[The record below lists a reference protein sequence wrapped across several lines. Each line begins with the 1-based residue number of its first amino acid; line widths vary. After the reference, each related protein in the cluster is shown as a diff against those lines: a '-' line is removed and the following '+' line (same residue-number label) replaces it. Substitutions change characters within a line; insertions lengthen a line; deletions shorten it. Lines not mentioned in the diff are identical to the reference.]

1 MSADLLNLN
10 SAIDSRVIDLVDLES
25 ARQIFALAN
34 TKHSQMRNDVAVLL
48 AALALRSFRDGHAC
62 LDLKNIDAWHGE
74 HNSDLGWPK
83 DPSTWTQALSENS
96 DVFGSPDDLQNV
108 PRVPF
113 IVEDGRI
120 YISRV
125 FQEEVD
131 IAKRLLLNNGS
142 TVTVVLGG
150 PGTGK
155 TRWVAE
161 QLRSMASGTVPS
173 LALCAPTG
181 KASRHLKSVLD
192 KRLREGNASEDVL
205 EALHHAPST
214 TAHKLLG
221 YHPAR
226 TPKFRHGRHEPLPY
240 KLVIVDEASMLSLSM
255 MNRLLSALRPDA
267 ELWLVGDPDQLASVE
282 AGSVLAD
289 IARGAKQD
297 VSILHDRYTELT
309 EQHRFD
315 PNSPIA
321 KLAAAVRD
329 GDFEGAHEI
338 LMQPN
343 PDFIWIDPSAE
354 PEKLAKM
361 QAEVLAHA
369 RSVLDSAEKGEVENA
384 LKKKSLLQVLASTRD
399 GSLGVHDWN
408 QAVEAGLGPVTAQRW
423 YAGRPILVTR
433 NDTSTGLA
441 NGDVGVL
448 CNIDGH
454 LRACF
459 GDPQE
464 PTTIALARLP
474 ESETVHA
481 LTIHKSQGSEYE
493 HVVVVLPQSGSR
505 IVTRELLYTGITRP
519 QKRLTLVAT
528 LASIETAIKT
538 PIRRATGLAER
549 L

>member
-297 VSILHDRYTELT
+297 ASILHDRYTELT
-309 EQHRFD
+309 EQHRFN

-369 RSVLDSAEKGEVENA
+369 RSVLDSAEKGEVESA

>member
-34 TKHSQMRNDVAVLL
+34 TKHSRMRNDVAVLL

-62 LDLKNIDAWHGE
+62 LDLKNIDAWRGE

-96 DVFGSPDDLQNV
+96 DVFGSPDDLQSV

-297 VSILHDRYTELT
+297 ASILHDRYTELT

-369 RSVLDSAEKGEVENA
+369 RSVLDSAEKGEVESA

>member
-62 LDLKNIDAWHGE
+62 LDLKNIDAWHEE

-297 VSILHDRYTELT
+297 ASILHDRYTELT

>member
-1 MSADLLNLN
+1 MSAELLNLN
-10 SAIDSRVIDLVDLES
+10 GAIEHRVIDLVDLES

-34 TKHSQMRNDVAVLL
+34 SENSRKRADVAVLL
-48 AALALRSFRDGHAC
+48 AALALRAFRDGHAC
-62 LDLKNIDAWHGE
+62 LDIENIDAWRGE
-74 HNSDLGWPK
+74 HGSDIGWPK
-83 DPSTWTQALSENS
+83 DSSVWTQSLSENS
-96 DVFGSPDDLQNV
+96 DVFGSPNDLQNV

-113 IVEDGRI
+113 IVEDGRV

-161 QLRSMASGTVPS
+161 RLRSMESGTVPS

-192 KRLREGNASEDVL
+192 KRLREEEASEDVL

-289 IARGAKQD
+289 IARGAKQED
-297 VSILHDRYTELT
+297 SIMHDRYTELT
-309 EQHRFD
+309 TQHRFHPD
-315 PNSPIA
+315 SPIA
-321 KLAAAVRD
+321 QLAAAVRD
-329 GDFEGAHEI
+329 GDFAGAHEI
-338 LMQPN
+338 LKTPS
-343 PDFIWIDPSAE
+343 PDFLWIDPATE
-354 PEKLAKM
+354 PEKLAQLK
-361 QAEVLAHA
+361 ADVLAHA
-369 RSVLDSAEKGEVENA
+369 QSVLASAEKGEVENA
-384 LKKKSLLQVLASTRD
+384 LQKKSLLQVLASTRD
-399 GSLGVHDWN
+399 GSLGVYDWN
-408 QAVEAGLGPVTAQRW
+408 QTVEAGLGPVPAPRW

-441 NGDVGVL
+441 NGDVGVV
-448 CNIDGH
+448 CIIDGQ

-474 ESETVHA
+474 ETETVHA

>member
-83 DPSTWTQALSENS
+83 DSSTWTQALSENS

-131 IAKRLLLNNGS
+131 IAKRLLFNNGS

-297 VSILHDRYTELT
+297 ASILHDRYTELT

-528 LASIETAIKT
+528 LASIEAAIKT

>member
-1 MSADLLNLN
+1 MSTDIVNLDV
-10 SAIDSRVIDLVDLES
+10 AIENRIIDLVDLES
-25 ARQIFALAN
+25 SRQIFALADN
-34 TKHSQMRNDVAVLL
+34 SKVRVRSDLAVLL
-48 AALALRSFRDGHAC
+48 AALALHAFRDGHAC
-62 LDLKNIDAWHGE
+62 LDVANIDAWRGE
-74 HNSDLGWPK
+74 HISDLGWPT
-83 DPSTWTQALSENS
+83 DSSHWTHALSSNS
-96 DVFGSPDDLQNV
+96 DVFGSPDDLQTA
-108 PRVPF
+108 PRAPF
-113 IVEDGRI
+113 TVEEGRV

-161 QLRSMASGTVPS
+161 RLRSMESGTVPS

-192 KRLREGNASEDVL
+192 KRLRDSGASDDVL
-205 EALHHAPST
+205 EALHHAPSS

-240 KLVIVDEASMLSLSM
+240 KLVIVDEASMMSLSM

-289 IARGAKQD
+289 IARGAKRAD
-297 VSILHDRYTELT
+297 SVLHGRYTELI
-309 EQHRFD
+309 EQHRFSSE
-315 PNSPIA
+315 SPIA

-329 GDFEGAHEI
+329 GDLEGARAI
-338 LMQPN
+338 LETPH
-343 PDFIWIDPSAE
+343 PDFLWIDPSAE
-354 PEKLAKM
+354 PEKLAQL

-369 RSVLDSAEKGEVENA
+369 EGVLESAENGDVEAA
-384 LKKKSLLQVLASTRD
+384 LMKKSQLQVLASTRD
-399 GSLGVHDWN
+399 GSLGVYDWN
-408 QAVEAGLGPVTAQRW
+408 QTVEAGLGPVTAQRW

-441 NGDVGVL
+441 NGDVGIV
-448 CNIDGH
+448 CRIEGQ
-454 LRACF
+454 LRACL
-459 GDPQE
+459 GDPKD
-464 PTTIALARLP
+464 PTNIALARLP
-474 ESETVHA
+474 ETDTVHA

-528 LASIETAIKT
+528 LASIETAMKT

>member
-1 MSADLLNLN
+1 MSTDIVKLDVAVENR
-10 SAIDSRVIDLVDLES
+10 IIDLVDLES

-34 TKHSQMRNDVAVLL
+34 NPKARERSDLAVLL
-48 AALALRSFRDGHAC
+48 AALALHAFRDGHAC
-62 LDLKNIDAWHGE
+62 LDVANIDAWRGE
-74 HNSDLGWPK
+74 HISDLGWPM
-83 DPSTWTQALSENS
+83 DSSDWTHALSSNS
-96 DVFGSPDDLQNV
+96 DVFGSPDDLKTA
-108 PRVPF
+108 PRAPF
-113 IVEDGRI
+113 IVEDGRV

-131 IAKRLLLNNGS
+131 IAKRLLLNDGS

-161 QLRSMASGTVPS
+161 RLRSMESGTVPS

-192 KRLREGNASEDVL
+192 KRLRESGASEDVL
-205 EALHHAPST
+205 EALHHAPSS

-240 KLVIVDEASMLSLSM
+240 KLVIVDEASMMSLSM
-255 MNRLLSALRPDA
+255 MNRLLSALRPDT

-289 IARGAKQD
+289 IARGAKRESS
-297 VSILHDRYTELT
+297 VLNGRYTELT
-309 EQHRFD
+309 EQHRFSSE
-315 PNSPIA
+315 SPIA
-321 KLAAAVRD
+321 QLAAAVRD
-329 GDFEGAHEI
+329 GDLEGARAI
-338 LMQPN
+338 LETPH
-343 PDFIWIDPSAE
+343 PDFLWIDPSAE
-354 PEKLAKM
+354 PEKLA
-361 QAEVLAHA
+361 QLQTEVLTHA
-369 RSVLDSAEKGEVENA
+369 QGVLESAEIGDVEAA
-384 LKKKSLLQVLASTRD
+384 LTKKSQLQVLASTRD
-399 GSLGVHDWN
+399 GSLGVYDWN
-408 QAVEAGLGPVTAQRW
+408 QTVEAGLGPVTAQRW

-441 NGDVGVL
+441 NGDVGIV
-448 CNIDGH
+448 CRIEGQ
-454 LRACF
+454 LRACL
-459 GDPQE
+459 GDPKD
-464 PTTIALARLP
+464 PTNIALARLP
-474 ESETVHA
+474 ETDTVHA

-519 QKRLTLVAT
+519 QNRLTLVAT

>member
-1 MSADLLNLN
+1 MSGEILNLN
-10 SAIDSRVIDLVDLES
+10 AAIENRVIDLVDLES

-34 TKHSQMRNDVAVLL
+34 TEKSRMRGDIAVLV
-48 AALALRSFRDGHAC
+48 AALALRAFRDGHAC
-62 LDLKNIDAWHGE
+62 LDIANIDAWRGE
-74 HNSDLGWPK
+74 HSSDLGWPK
-83 DPSTWTQALSENS
+83 DPSVWAQALSENS
-96 DVFGSPDDLQNV
+96 DVFGSPNDLGNV

-192 KRLREGNASEDVL
+192 KRLREEKASEDVL
-205 EALHHAPST
+205 DALHHAPST

-240 KLVIVDEASMLSLSM
+240 KLVIVDEASMMSLSM

-267 ELWLVGDPDQLASVE
+267 ELWLVGDPHQLASVE

-289 IARGAKQD
+289 IARGAKRED
-297 VSILHDRYTELT
+297 SILNNRYTELT
-309 EQHRFD
+309 TQHRFD
-315 PNSPIA
+315 PESPIA

-329 GDFEGAHEI
+329 GNFESALEI
-338 LMQPN
+338 LKTPN
-343 PDFIWIDPSAE
+343 PDFLWIDPSAE
-354 PEKLAKM
+354 PEKLAQLK
-361 QAEVLAHA
+361 AEVLAHA
-369 RSVLDSAEKGEVENA
+369 QSVLAAAEKGEVESA
-384 LKKKSLLQVLASTRD
+384 LRQKSQLQVLASTRD

-408 QAVEAGLGPVTAQRW
+408 QTVEAGLGPVTAQRW

-448 CNIDGH
+448 CRIDGQ

-464 PTTIALARLP
+464 PIAIALARLP
-474 ESETVHA
+474 ETETVHA

>member
-1 MSADLLNLN
+1 MSASTVNLDAAVEN
-10 SAIDSRVIDLVDLES
+10 RIIDLVDLES

-34 TKHSQMRNDVAVLL
+34 AQKPRERSDTAILM
-48 AALALRSFRDGHAC
+48 AALALHAFRDGHAC
-62 LDLKNIDAWHGE
+62 LDIANIDAWRGE
-74 HNSDLGWPK
+74 NDAALAWPIDTSVWEKTLSDN
-83 DPSTWTQALSENS
+83 T
-96 DVFGSPDDLQNV
+96 DVFGSPEELQRL

-113 IVEDGRI
+113 IVEDSCV

-125 FQEEVD
+125 FQEEVE
-131 IAKRLLLNNGS
+131 IAKRLLMKNGS

-161 QLRSMASGTVPS
+161 QLGSMTSGNVPS

-192 KRLREGNASEDVL
+192 KRLRESGASDDVL
-205 EALHHAPST
+205 DALHHAPST

-240 KLVIVDEASMLSLSM
+240 KLVIVDEASMMSLSM

-289 IARGAKQD
+289 IARGAKRENS
-297 VSILHDRYTELT
+297 VLHSRFTELT
-309 EQHRFD
+309 EQHRFS
-315 PNSPIA
+315 PESPIA

-329 GDFEGAHEI
+329 GDLASARDI
-338 LMQPN
+338 LQTPH
-343 PDFIWIDPSAE
+343 PDFLWIDPSTE
-354 PEKLAKM
+354 PEKLATL
-361 QAEVLAHA
+361 QAEVLDHA
-369 RSVLDSAEKGEVENA
+369 ERVLAYAEEGDVENA
-384 LKKKSLLQVLASTRD
+384 LRTKSQLQVLASTRD
-399 GSLGVHDWN
+399 GSLGVYDWN
-408 QAVEAGLGPVTAQRW
+408 QSVEAGLGPRTAQRW
-423 YAGRPILVTR
+423 YAGRPILITR
-433 NDTSTGLA
+433 NDSSTGLA
-441 NGDVGVL
+441 NGDVGIV
-448 CNIDGH
+448 CCIDGQ
-454 LRACF
+454 LRACI
-459 GDPQE
+459 GDPKA
-464 PTTIALARLP
+464 PTNIALARLP
-474 ESETVHA
+474 DTDTVHA

-528 LASIETAIKT
+528 LASIEMAIKT

>member
-1 MSADLLNLN
+1 M
-10 SAIDSRVIDLVDLES
+10 E
-25 ARQIFALAN
+25 
-34 TKHSQMRNDVAVLL
+34 
-48 AALALRSFRDGHAC
+48 
-62 LDLKNIDAWHGE
+62 
-74 HNSDLGWPK
+74 
-83 DPSTWTQALSENS
+83 
-96 DVFGSPDDLQNV
+96 
-108 PRVPF
+108 
-113 IVEDGRI
+113 
-120 YISRV
+120 
-125 FQEEVD
+125 
-131 IAKRLLLNNGS
+131 
-142 TVTVVLGG
+142 
-150 PGTGK
+150 
-155 TRWVAE
+155 
-161 QLRSMASGTVPS
+161 SGTVPS

-192 KRLREGNASEDVL
+192 KRLREEKASEDVL

-297 VSILHDRYTELT
+297 DSILHDRYTELT
-309 EQHRFD
+309 TQHRFHPD
-315 PNSPIA
+315 SPIA

-338 LMQPN
+338 LKAPN
-343 PDFIWIDPSAE
+343 PDFLWIDPATE
-354 PEKLAKM
+354 PDKLAQLK
-361 QAEVLAHA
+361 AEVMAHA
-369 RSVLDSAEKGEVENA
+369 QSVLVAAEDGEIETA

-408 QAVEAGLGPVTAQRW
+408 QNVEAGLGPVTAQRW

-433 NDTSTGLA
+433 NDTTTSLA
-441 NGDVGVL
+441 NGDVGVV
-448 CNIDGH
+448 CIIDGQ

-474 ESETVHA
+474 ETETVHA

>member
-1 MSADLLNLN
+1 MSETSVNLD
-10 SAIDSRVIDLVDLES
+10 AAVEHRVVDLVDIES
-25 ARQIFALAN
+25 ARQIFLLAN
-34 TKHSQMRNDVAVLL
+34 EVKVRERSGIAVLM
-48 AALALRSFRDGHAC
+48 AALALHAFRDGHAC
-62 LDLKNIDAWHGE
+62 LDIANIDLWCGE
-74 HNSDLGWPK
+74 HGVELGWPTDSSIWRK
-83 DPSTWTQALSENS
+83 TLVENP
-96 DVFGSPDDLQNV
+96 DVFGSPKDVGNR
-108 PRVPF
+108 PRPPF
-113 IVEDGRI
+113 VVEDDRL
-120 YISRV
+120 YIARV

-131 IAKRLLLNNGS
+131 IAQRLLQANGS

-161 QLRSMASGTVPS
+161 QLGSMASGTVPS

-192 KRLREGNASEDVL
+192 KRLRESGASDDVL

-226 TPKFRHGRHEPLPY
+226 TPKFRFGRHEPLPY
-240 KLVIVDEASMLSLSM
+240 KLVIVDEASMMSLSM
-255 MNRLLSALRPDA
+255 MNRLLLSLRPDA

-289 IARGAKQD
+289 IARGAKQGD
-297 VSILHDRYTELT
+297 SVLNSRYRELT

-315 PNSPIA
+315 SESPIA

-329 GDFEGAHEI
+329 GDLVGARSI
-338 LMQPN
+338 LNTPH
-343 PDFIWIDPSAE
+343 PDFLWIDPSAE
-354 PEKLAKM
+354 PEKLAQM
-361 QAEVLAHA
+361 QNEVLIHA
-369 RSVLDSAEKGEVENA
+369 QSVLASAEIGDVESA
-384 LKKKSLLQVLASTRD
+384 LRKKSQLQVLASTRD
-399 GSLGVHDWN
+399 GHLGVYDWN
-408 QAVEAGLGPVTAQRW
+408 QTVEAGLGPSTSQRW

-441 NGDVGVL
+441 NGDVGIV
-448 CNIDGH
+448 CRIDGQ
-454 LRACF
+454 LRACL
-459 GDPQE
+459 GDPKD
-464 PTTIALARLP
+464 PTNIALARLP
-474 ESETVHA
+474 ETDTVHA

-493 HVVVVLPQSGSR
+493 HVVVVLPQSSSR

-519 QKRLTLVAT
+519 QMRLTLIAT
-528 LASIETAIKT
+528 LDSIETAIKT
-538 PIRRATGLAER
+538 PIRRATGLADR

>member
-10 SAIDSRVIDLVDLES
+10 SAIDTRVIDLVDLES
-25 ARQIFALAN
+25 ARQIFVLAN
-34 TKHSQMRNDVAVLL
+34 TKHSRMRNHVAVLL

-62 LDLKNIDAWHGE
+62 LDLKNIDAWRGE

-297 VSILHDRYTELT
+297 ASILHDRYTELT

-408 QAVEAGLGPVTAQRW
+408 QAVEAGIGPVTAQRW

>member
-240 KLVIVDEASMLSLSM
+240 RLVIVDEASMLSLSM

-297 VSILHDRYTELT
+297 ASILHDRYTELT
-309 EQHRFD
+309 EQHRFN

-369 RSVLDSAEKGEVENA
+369 RSVLDSAEKGEVESA

>member
-1 MSADLLNLN
+1 M
-10 SAIDSRVIDLVDLES
+10 
-25 ARQIFALAN
+25 
-34 TKHSQMRNDVAVLL
+34 
-48 AALALRSFRDGHAC
+48 
-62 LDLKNIDAWHGE
+62 
-74 HNSDLGWPK
+74 
-83 DPSTWTQALSENS
+83 
-96 DVFGSPDDLQNV
+96 
-108 PRVPF
+108 
-113 IVEDGRI
+113 
-120 YISRV
+120 
-125 FQEEVD
+125 
-131 IAKRLLLNNGS
+131 
-142 TVTVVLGG
+142 
-150 PGTGK
+150 
-155 TRWVAE
+155 
-161 QLRSMASGTVPS
+161 
-173 LALCAPTG
+173 
-181 KASRHLKSVLD
+181 KSVLD

-297 VSILHDRYTELT
+297 ASILHDRYTELT

-361 QAEVLAHA
+361 QAEVLLHA
-369 RSVLDSAEKGEVENA
+369 RSVLDSAEKGEVESA

>member
-34 TKHSQMRNDVAVLL
+34 TKHSRMRNDVAVLL

-62 LDLKNIDAWHGE
+62 LDLKNIDAWRGE

-96 DVFGSPDDLQNV
+96 DVFGSPDDLQSV

-192 KRLREGNASEDVL
+192 KRLREGNASEGVL

-297 VSILHDRYTELT
+297 ASILHVRYTELT
-309 EQHRFD
+309 EQLRFD

-361 QAEVLAHA
+361 QAEVLVHA
-369 RSVLDSAEKGEVENA
+369 RSVLDSAEKGEVESA

>member
-131 IAKRLLLNNGS
+131 IAKRLLFNNGS

-297 VSILHDRYTELT
+297 ASILHDRYTELT

>member
-297 VSILHDRYTELT
+297 ASILHDRYTELT

>member
-1 MSADLLNLN
+1 MSESTLNLDV
-10 SAIDSRVIDLVDLES
+10 AIENRIIDLVDVES

-34 TKHSQMRNDVAVLL
+34 AQKSKVRSDTAVLM
-48 AALALRSFRDGHAC
+48 AALALHAFRDGHAC
-62 LDLKNIDAWHGE
+62 LDVANIDSWRGE
-74 HNSDLGWPK
+74 NSSDLAWPTDASVWEK
-83 DPSTWTQALSENS
+83 TLSENT
-96 DVFGSPDDLQNV
+96 DVFSSPEDLQTL
-108 PRVPF
+108 PRAPF
-113 IVEDGRI
+113 IIEDGRV

-131 IAKRLLLNNGS
+131 IAKRLLLKNGS

-161 QLRSMASGTVPS
+161 RLRSMESGTVPS

-192 KRLREGNASEDVL
+192 KRLRESGASEDVL
-205 EALHHAPST
+205 EALHHAPSS

-240 KLVIVDEASMLSLSM
+240 KLVIVDEASMMSLSM

-289 IARGAKQD
+289 IARGAKREA
-297 VSILHDRYTELT
+297 SMLNSRYTELT
-309 EQHRFD
+309 EQHRFSSD
-315 PNSPIA
+315 SPIA
-321 KLAAAVRD
+321 QLAAAVRD
-329 GDFEGAHEI
+329 GDLEGARAI
-338 LMQPN
+338 LHTPH
-343 PDFIWIDPSAE
+343 PDFLWIDPLAE
-354 PEKLAKM
+354 PEKLANV
-361 QAEVLAHA
+361 QVEVLTHA
-369 RSVLDSAEKGEVENA
+369 KSVLLYAEAGDVENA
-384 LKKKSLLQVLASTRD
+384 LRTKSQLQVLASTRD
-399 GSLGVHDWN
+399 GSLGVYDWN
-408 QAVEAGLGPVTAQRW
+408 QSVEAGLGPATAQRW

-433 NDTSTGLA
+433 NDSSTGLA
-441 NGDVGVL
+441 NGDVGIV
-448 CNIDGH
+448 CRIDGQ
-454 LRACF
+454 LRAF
-459 GDPQE
+459 IGDPKA
-464 PTTIALARLP
+464 PTDIALARLP
-474 ESETVHA
+474 DTDTVHA

-519 QKRLTLVAT
+519 QKRLTLIAT

>member
-1 MSADLLNLN
+1 MSTDLLNLN

-34 TKHSQMRNDVAVLL
+34 TKHSRMRNDVAVLL

-62 LDLKNIDAWHGE
+62 LDLKNIDAWRGE

-131 IAKRLLLNNGS
+131 IAKRLLLNSGS

-297 VSILHDRYTELT
+297 ASILHDRYTELT

-361 QAEVLAHA
+361 QAEVLLHA
-369 RSVLDSAEKGEVENA
+369 RSVLDSAEKGEVERA

>member
-1 MSADLLNLN
+1 MSAELLNLN
-10 SAIDSRVIDLVDLES
+10 SAVENRVIDLVDLES

-34 TKHSQMRNDVAVLL
+34 SKDSQMRVDVAVLL
-48 AALALRSFRDGHAC
+48 AAIAVRAFRDGHAC
-62 LDLKNIDAWHGE
+62 LDIANIDAWRGE
-74 HNSDLGWPK
+74 HSSDFGWPK
-83 DPSTWTQALSENS
+83 DPSVWSQALSDNS
-96 DVFGSPDDLQNV
+96 DVFGSPNDLQNV

-113 IVEDGRI
+113 IVEDGRV

-131 IAKRLLLNNGS
+131 IAKRLLLISGS

-155 TRWVAE
+155 TRWVAD
-161 QLRSMASGTVPS
+161 QLRSMATGTVPS

-192 KRLREGNASEDVL
+192 KRLREEKASEDVL

-267 ELWLVGDPDQLASVE
+267 ELWLVGDPHQLASVE

-289 IARGAKQD
+289 IARGAKRED
-297 VSILHDRYTELT
+297 SILNNRYKELK

-315 PNSPIA
+315 PESPIA

-338 LMQPN
+338 LKTPS
-343 PDFIWIDPSAE
+343 PDFMWIDPLVE
-354 PEKLAKM
+354 PEKLAQL

-369 RSVLDSAEKGEVENA
+369 QSVLASAEKGEVESA
-384 LKKKSLLQVLASTRD
+384 LQKKSLLQVLASTRD

-408 QAVEAGLGPVTAQRW
+408 QTVEAGLGPVAAQRW

-448 CNIDGH
+448 CKIEGQ

-474 ESETVHA
+474 ETETVHA